1 MTSVGKIISI
11 LLYCVPMFGPQA
23 LELEAFLK
31 IAMQPSHFTEEK
43 ANPERGLSMVSPLG
57 GGRGGPR
64 TSVF

>member
-1 MTSVGKIISI
+1 
-11 LLYCVPMFGPQA
+11 MFGPQA